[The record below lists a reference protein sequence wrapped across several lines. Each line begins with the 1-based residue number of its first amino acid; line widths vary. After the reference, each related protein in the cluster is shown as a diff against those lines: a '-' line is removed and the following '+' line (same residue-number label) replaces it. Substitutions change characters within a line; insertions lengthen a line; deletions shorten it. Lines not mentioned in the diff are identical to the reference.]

1 MSPRV
6 DGWVES
12 VDPNTGRKFYANHVT
27 RVTQWDP
34 PPGWNSKPAA
44 PAAAAAPPNDALPMG
59 WEEMKDPQSGRT
71 FYVDHANQVTTWTKP
86 TTAAAGSSSTPIAS
100 APVSEI

>member
-1 MSPRV
+1 MSRA

-12 VDPNTGRKFYANHVT
+12 VDPNTGRTFHANHVT

-34 PPGWNSKPAA
+34 PPGWNLPA
-44 PAAAAAPPNDALPMG
+44 PSLPMG